1 LVCFRISLF
10 ANLPISPSVFEKS
23 GARFAS
29 FLKNATENWL
39 PILIRESVMS
49 EFDSYL
55 NENHDRFESD
65 LFEWLRMPSIG
76 TDSAYDADVRKTA
89 EWLAQ
94 KFIDMG
100 LKTETIETCGHPL
113 IYAESPKVEGAP
125 TVLVYGHYDVQPPDP
140 LELWETPPF
149 EPTVRDG
156 KVFAR
161 GATDDKGQMITHVF
175 GVEAYLKTKGSLPIQ
190 VKFLIEGEEE
200 SGGAG
205 LEAFLN
211 GEYDAEVPVKE
222 KISADIAVISD
233 CSQYGPGQPAITYGL
248 KGITYYQVNL
258 TGPNRDLHSGGFGG
272 TVANPANVLCK
283 MMAALIDEK
292 GRVQIPGFY
301 DDVEELTDREREQF
315 SQLGFSDQ
323 EYQEELGLK
332 ALAGEEGY
340 TTLERRWARPTFDIN
355 GLWSGYQGEGAKT
368 VLPAKAGAKFSC
380 RLVPNQNPEVIQEG
394 MRKMLEGLC
403 PDSIEMEFIALHGAP
418 GFVLSL
424 DSPFMEAAAD
434 AIEKGFGVRPVFVRS
449 GGSIPVVNAF
459 TEMLGIDTLL
469 LGWGQDDDNLH
480 SPNEKFSLED
490 FHRGI
495 KSSCCLW
502 DEVAKIAN

>member
-1 LVCFRISLF
+1 
-10 ANLPISPSVFEKS
+10 
-23 GARFAS
+23 
-29 FLKNATENWL
+29 
-39 PILIRESVMS
+39 MS

>member
-1 LVCFRISLF
+1 
-10 ANLPISPSVFEKS
+10 
-23 GARFAS
+23 
-29 FLKNATENWL
+29 
-39 PILIRESVMS
+39 MS

-301 DDVEELTDREREQF
+301 DDVEELSDREREQF

-323 EYQEELGLK
+323 EYQEELGVK

>member
-1 LVCFRISLF
+1 
-10 ANLPISPSVFEKS
+10 
-23 GARFAS
+23 
-29 FLKNATENWL
+29 
-39 PILIRESVMS
+39 
-49 EFDSYL
+49 
-55 NENHDRFESD
+55 
-65 LFEWLRMPSIG
+65 MPSIG
-76 TDSAYDADVRKTA
+76 TDSAYDKEVRQTAD
-89 EWLAQ
+89 WLAD
-94 KFIDMG
+94 KFRELG
-100 LKTETIETCGHPL
+100 LKTEMIETCGHPL
-113 IYAESPKVEGAP
+113 VYAESPKVEGAP

-175 GVEAYLKTKGSLPIQ
+175 GVETYLKTRGDLPVQ

-205 LEAFLN
+205 LKAFLN
-211 GEYDAEVPVKE
+211 GEYDADVPVKK

-248 KGITYYQVNL
+248 KGITYFQLNL

-272 TVANPANVLCK
+272 TVTNPANALCK
-283 MMAALIDEK
+283 ILAALIDND

-301 DDVEELTDREREQF
+301 DDVLPLDERERAQF
-315 SQLGFSDQ
+315 ASLGFSDEEYKQ
-323 EYQEELGLK
+323 ELEVDE
-332 ALAGEEGY
+332 LAGETGF

-380 RLVPNQNPEVIQEG
+380 RLVPNQDPQVVQENL
-394 MRKMLEGLC
+394 KKFLDELC
-403 PDSIEMEFIALHGAP
+403 PPGIKLELLPYHGAP

-424 DSPFMEAAAD
+424 DSPFMDAASR
-434 AIEKGFGVRPVFVRS
+434 AIEQGFGTKPVFVRS
-449 GGSIPVVNAF
+449 GGSIPVVVDF
-459 TEMLGIDTLL
+459 SQLLGIDTLL

-480 SPNEKFSLED
+480 SPNEKFSLND
-490 FHRGI
+490 FHLGI
-495 KSSCCLW
+495 KTSCFLL
-502 DEVAKIAN
+502 DELAKC

>member
-1 LVCFRISLF
+1 
-10 ANLPISPSVFEKS
+10 
-23 GARFAS
+23 
-29 FLKNATENWL
+29 
-39 PILIRESVMS
+39 
-49 EFDSYL
+49 
-55 NENHDRFESD
+55 
-65 LFEWLRMPSIG
+65 
-76 TDSAYDADVRKTA
+76 
-89 EWLAQ
+89 
-94 KFIDMG
+94 
-100 LKTETIETCGHPL
+100 
-113 IYAESPKVEGAP
+113 
-125 TVLVYGHYDVQPPDP
+125 LVYGHYDVQPPDP

>member
-1 LVCFRISLF
+1 
-10 ANLPISPSVFEKS
+10 
-23 GARFAS
+23 
-29 FLKNATENWL
+29 
-39 PILIRESVMS
+39 MS

-76 TDSAYDADVRKTA
+76 TDSAYDADIRKTA

-292 GRVQIPGFY
+292 GRVQIPAFY
-301 DDVEELTDREREQF
+301 DDVEELSDREREQF

-394 MRKMLEGLC
+394 MRKMLEELC

>member
-1 LVCFRISLF
+1 
-10 ANLPISPSVFEKS
+10 
-23 GARFAS
+23 
-29 FLKNATENWL
+29 
-39 PILIRESVMS
+39 MS

-403 PDSIEMEFIALHGAP
+403 PESIEMEFIALHGAP

>member
-1 LVCFRISLF
+1 
-10 ANLPISPSVFEKS
+10 
-23 GARFAS
+23 
-29 FLKNATENWL
+29 
-39 PILIRESVMS
+39 MS

-55 NENHDRFESD
+55 SENHDRFESD

-76 TDSAYDADVRKTA
+76 TDSAYDADVHRTA

-94 KFIDMG
+94 KFVDMG
-100 LKTETIETCGHPL
+100 LQTETIETCGHPL
-113 IYAESPKVEGAP
+113 IYAESPEIEGAP

-175 GVEAYLKTKGSLPIQ
+175 GVEAYLKTKGALPIQ

-211 GEYDAEVPVKE
+211 GEYDAELPVKE
-222 KISADIAVISD
+222 KIRADIAVISD

-301 DDVEELTDREREQF
+301 DDVEELSDREREQF
-315 SQLGFSDQ
+315 SQLGFSD
-323 EYQEELGLK
+323 EDYKEELGLK
-332 ALAGEEGY
+332 SLAGEDGF

-380 RLVPNQNPEVIQEG
+380 RLVPNQDPQVIQEG
-394 MRKMLEGLC
+394 MKKMLERLC
-403 PDSIEMEFIALHGAP
+403 PESIEMEFIALHGAP

-424 DSPFMEAAAD
+424 DSPYMEAAAD
-434 AIEKGFGVRPVFVRS
+434 AIELGFGVRPVFIRS

-502 DEVAKIAN
+502 DEIAKIAN